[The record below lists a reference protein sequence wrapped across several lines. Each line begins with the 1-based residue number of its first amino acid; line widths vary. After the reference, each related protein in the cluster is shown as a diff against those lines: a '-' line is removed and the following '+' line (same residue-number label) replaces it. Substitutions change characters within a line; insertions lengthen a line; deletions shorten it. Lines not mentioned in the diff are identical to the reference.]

1 MFLKLAATGR
11 WLGWAAVVAAV
22 AAAAGLWLWWTHPLD
37 DGNDRWKL
45 VAAQS
50 SVTYGQVI
58 ATGEHD
64 AWAVGWDILGIGAWL
79 PMADGPHRPTVFHW
93 DGDRWTKSDFPV
105 ERGDISSLAAS
116 SPSNVWAL
124 ANDESGTSVL
134 RWDGRT
140 WEIAQKLPGTAASL
154 AVTADN
160 DVWAWGDHKAWHY
173 NGATWSEQGVSFS
186 AYRVSARSAS
196 DIWALGWA
204 LDGEASSVHHFDG
217 KAWTRVD
224 VTAALPTAPPP
235 SDDSPLDPTGPR
247 LGAITADPSG
257 IWITGEI
264 EASSFLLSQTG
275 SGWRS
280 EDTSAKA
287 GRMGRDRPPVPDG
300 KGGHWFLGSTDFNGD
315 DSALAHRDPSGHW
328 TRLPSSGELTSL
340 SAVPVGPLLATG
352 VIGKAVPSVPTW
364 PRSPTCHRP
373 AASANAPPSP
383 PSPSGRSATTSCR
396 PTRWTASTPSRCPRT
411 CPAPPRRPTSP
422 KLSR

>member
-247 LGAITADPSG
+247 LGAITADPG
-257 IWITGEI
+257 CATGCC
-264 EASSFLLSQTG
+264 SRPL
-275 SGWRS
+275 
-280 EDTSAKA
+280 TSAA
-287 GRMGRDRPPVPDG
+287 PAPP
-300 KGGHWFLGSTDFNGD
+300 K
-315 DSALAHRDPSGHW
+315 
-328 TRLPSSGELTSL
+328 
-340 SAVPVGPLLATG
+340 SAVCTSRTSICAWT
-352 VIGKAVPSVPTW
+352 TN
-364 PRSPTCHRP
+364 TCASAARA
-373 AASANAPPSP
+373 AASAPCCW
-383 PSPSGRSATTSCR
+383 TT
-396 PTRWTASTPSRCPRT
+396 A
-411 CPAPPRRPTSP
+411 ATSP
-422 KLSR
+422 CSSST

>member
-1 MFLKLAATGR
+1 MFLKLAAAGR
-11 WLGWAAVVAAV
+11 WLGWATAATTV
-22 AAAAGLWLWWTHPLD
+22 AAAAGLWFWWTAPWD

-105 ERGDISSLAAS
+105 KRGDISSVAAS
-116 SPSNVWAL
+116 APSNVWAL

-134 RWDGRT
+134 RWDGHT
-140 WEIAQKLPGTAASL
+140 WAIVQKLPVAAGSL

-160 DVWAWGDHKAWHY
+160 DVWVFGDYKAWHY
-173 NGATWSEQGVSFS
+173 NGATWSEQSVSFS

-196 DIWALGWA
+196 DIWAL
-204 LDGEASSVHHFDG
+204 DREAPSVHHFDG
-217 KAWTRVD
+217 KAWTRVN
-224 VTAALPTAPPP
+224 VTAALPKAPPP
-235 SDDSPLDPTGPR
+235 SDDFPPDPTGPR
-247 LGAITADPSG
+247 LTAITADPSG

-264 EASSFLLSQTG
+264 GASSFLLSRTG

-287 GRMGRDRPPVPDG
+287 GRMIRDRPPVPDG

-328 TRLPSSGELTSL
+328 TRVPSGGELTSL
-340 SAVPVGPLLATG
+340 SAVPGGPLLATG
-352 VIGKAVPSVPTW
+352 VIGKA
-364 PRSPTCHRP
+364 
-373 AASANAPPSP
+373 
-383 PSPSGRSATTSCR
+383 SGVFRNL
-396 PTRWTASTPSRCPRT
+396 PKRT
-411 CPAPPRRPTSP
+411 LQKHQADMT
-422 KLSR
+422 